1 MTKKNHKYVSI
12 DASVLGINKAI
23 PVLESNRNQLK
34 AMGIQL
40 TLGKLDDDTIESY
53 EEQLKLYSEVIEGEV
68 AFLRDVLKL
77 TDKQVEA
84 VYDLDQDETIALI
97 MQVIGRLNHVDDS
110 VYEEAAEKVASAQ
123 EAE

>member
-1 MTKKNHKYVSI
+1 MTKKNPKYVSI
-12 DASVLGINKAI
+12 DASVIGINKAI

-110 VYEEAAEKVASAQ
+110 VYEEATEKVAAAQ
-123 EAE
+123 EVE

>member
-1 MTKKNHKYVSI
+1 MTKKNPKYVSI

-23 PVLESNRNQLK
+23 PVLESNRNQLR

>member
-1 MTKKNHKYVSI
+1 MTKKNPKYVSI

-110 VYEEAAEKVASAQ
+110 VYEEAAEKVVSAQ

>member
-1 MTKKNHKYVSI
+1 MTKKNPKYVSI

-110 VYEEAAEKVASAQ
+110 VYEEATEKVASAQ

>member
-1 MTKKNHKYVSI
+1 MTKKNPKYVSI
-12 DASVLGINKAI
+12 DASVLGINKVI

-110 VYEEAAEKVASAQ
+110 VYEEAAEKVAAAQ

>member
-1 MTKKNHKYVSI
+1 MTKKNPKYVSI

>member
-1 MTKKNHKYVSI
+1 MTKKNPKYVSI
-12 DASVLGINKAI
+12 DASVLGITKAI

-40 TLGKLDDDTIESY
+40 TLGKLDDDTVESY

-110 VYEEAAEKVASAQ
+110 VYEEAAEKVAAAQ

>member
-1 MTKKNHKYVSI
+1 MTKKNPKYVSI

-110 VYEEAAEKVASAQ
+110 VYEEAAEKVAAAQ

>member
-1 MTKKNHKYVSI
+1 MTKKNPKYVSV
-12 DASVLGINKAI
+12 DASVIGINKAI

>member
-1 MTKKNHKYVSI
+1 MTKKNPKYVSI
-12 DASVLGINKAI
+12 DASVIGINKAI

-110 VYEEAAEKVASAQ
+110 VYEEAAEKVAAAQ